1 MNTNYYLD
9 LELSQNLKSNVRKIL
24 EKINL
29 KIILGTI
36 NEENSQA
43 KDYSE
48 LLAGSKGFDQ

>member
-24 EKINL
+24 GKINL

-36 NEENSQA
+36 NEE